1 MVAVMK
7 IAYAMEIAC
16 SEDTIDITTLIFSN
30 HIVAATVASSSRLT
44 GGALSTNYGAPAD
57 NGGYSYDRDLLGSA
71 SSVDTAL
78 EEDPV
83 AALAANIPGG
93 GVPGQHYPIL
103 AAVPQTGFSCQAQE
117 FPGYFADT
125 ADEARCQ
132 VFHICQFDG
141 RLDSFLCPN
150 GTVFNQQYFVCDW
163 WFNVDCAASE
173 QFFALNSEIG
183 KIPEDNVAAASDLS
197 LSETYGVPEAQASDQ
212 VPSELYSTPNKL

>member
-1 MVAVMK
+1 MSRSIISSALTAVLGTSLADK
-7 IAYAMEIAC
+7 
-16 SEDTIDITTLIFSN
+16 L
-30 HIVAATVASSSRLT
+30 LP
-44 GGALSTNYGAPAD
+44 APPAPR
-57 NGGYSYDRDLLGSA
+57 YSYSAPDLRDVAPS
-71 SSVDTAL
+71 L
-78 EEDPV
+78 EGLEDPV
-83 AALAANIPGG
+83 AVLAANIPGG

-103 AAVPQTGFSCQAQE
+103 ASVPQTGFSCQAQE

-183 KIPEDNVAAASDLS
+183 KIPEDADASIRSDAGTPNQLYS
-197 LSETYGVPEAQASDQ
+197 VPEQRQAS
-212 VPSELYSTPNKL
+212 PSPPPTPSQLYNRPNRL

>member
-1 MVAVMK
+1 MDKYLVLLFLALMRTSK
-7 IAYAMEIAC
+7 AQLGYLP
-16 SEDTIDITTLIFSN
+16 S
-30 HIVAATVASSSRLT
+30 ASPS
-44 GGALSTNYGAPAD
+44 
-57 NGGYSYDRDLLGSA
+57 YSYNPPGLR
-71 SSVDTAL
+71 SSVSSQ
-78 EEDPV
+78 EIEDPV
-83 AALAANIPGG
+83 TALAANIPGG

-103 AAVPQTGFSCQAQE
+103 ASVPQTGFSCQSRE

-125 ADEARCQ
+125 TDEARCQ

-183 KIPEDNVAAASDLS
+183 KIPEDADASIRSDAGTLNQLYS
-197 LSETYGVPEAQASDQ
+197 VPEQRQAS
-212 VPSELYSTPNKL
+212 PSPPPTPSQFYNRPNRL

>member
-1 MVAVMK
+1 MVKSALMLVL
-7 IAYAMEIAC
+7 
-16 SEDTIDITTLIFSN
+16 TL
-30 HIVAATVASSSRLT
+30 L
-44 GGALSTNYGAPAD
+44 GGASAQVGYNQQPPARSYGAPD
-57 NGGYSYDRDLLGSA
+57 LRDVAPS
-71 SSVDTAL
+71 L
-78 EEDPV
+78 EGLEDPV
-83 AALAANIPGG
+83 AVLAANIPGG

-103 AAVPQTGFSCQAQE
+103 ASVPQTGFSCQSQE

-183 KIPEDNVAAASDLS
+183 KIPEDADASIRSDAGTPNQLYS
-197 LSETYGVPEAQASDQ
+197 VPEQRQAS
-212 VPSELYSTPNKL
+212 PSPPPTPSQLYNRPNRL

>member
-1 MVAVMK
+1 MDKSLVLLFLALMRTSK
-7 IAYAMEIAC
+7 AQLGYLP
-16 SEDTIDITTLIFSN
+16 S
-30 HIVAATVASSSRLT
+30 ASPS
-44 GGALSTNYGAPAD
+44 
-57 NGGYSYDRDLLGSA
+57 YSYNPPGLR
-71 SSVDTAL
+71 SSVSSQ
-78 EEDPV
+78 EIEDPV
-83 AALAANIPGG
+83 TALAVNIPGG

-103 AAVPQTGFSCQAQE
+103 ASVPQTGFSCQSRE

-183 KIPEDNVAAASDLS
+183 KIPEDADASIRSDAGTLNQLYS
-197 LSETYGVPEAQASDQ
+197 VPEQRQAS
-212 VPSELYSTPNKL
+212 PSPPPTPSQFYNRPNRL